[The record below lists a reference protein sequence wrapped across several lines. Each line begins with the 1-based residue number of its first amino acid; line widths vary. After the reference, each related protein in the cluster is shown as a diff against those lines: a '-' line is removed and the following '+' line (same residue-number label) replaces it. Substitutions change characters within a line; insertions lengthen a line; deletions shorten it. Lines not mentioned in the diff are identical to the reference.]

1 MNAIVIGGAESLLAG
16 AYGKKMAAH
25 NVHILWHEVRPSRL
39 EMLPEACQGVIII
52 KDLVSHSLAGSAI
65 ALAKMKGIPFV
76 QVTRKF
82 SHAYPIMRD
91 SGFLAEVKAAP
102 LPSVTAVV
110 PSEALSDNPSNRAL
124 SEPETPTPIE
134 TKETHMTNKQDHD
147 ELNDAMD
154 LIFRDDPYCIKYPE
168 EVGCRLFDL
177 TGSSPTR
184 EKVAQLCEERA
195 KSIHEMS
202 GRIKEEGTRK
212 YRDDIRKKWML
223 SFIREYSFE
232 NDFYANYATMNEEA
246 KKHLGSMLHHSIL
259 KECMEEVEAA
269 RLADL
274 EAKRKESLEALG
286 RASQPPALVLPPITA
301 TTKDVRV
308 PAAEVL
314 PTRDLWA
321 DMTKAIDALTL
332 RVDATETLLRT
343 LLARQD
349 AATALNGQFS
359 SALAKMQDQ
368 MTAVGLNVSDAR
380 TRIKELEETPVS
392 VPTPES
398 VVPTTLDP
406 DFRFHGTV
414 ESVPVPT
421 TLAQHLAELA
431 GYGLCIKIEK
441 A

>member
-1 MNAIVIGGAESLLAG
+1 MNAIAIGGAESLLAG

-39 EMLPEACQGVIII
+39 EMLPEAAEGVIII

-102 LPSVTAVV
+102 PPPVTAVV
-110 PSEALSDNPSNRAL
+110 PSEALSDKPSNRAL
-124 SEPETPTPIE
+124 SEPEPPILIE
-134 TKETHMTNKQDHD
+134 TKETSMTNKQVHD
-147 ELNDAMD
+147 ELNEAMD
-154 LIFRDDPYCIKYPE
+154 LIFRDDPYCIKDPD

-177 TGSSPTR
+177 TGANPTR
-184 EKVAQLCEERA
+184 EKVAQLCDERA
-195 KSIHEMS
+195 KSLREMS
-202 GRIKEEGTRK
+202 GRIKEEGPRK

-223 SFIREYSFE
+223 SFIREYSLE
-232 NDFYANYATMNEEA
+232 HDFYANYATMNEEA

-259 KECMEEVEAA
+259 KEYMEEVEAA

-286 RASQPPALVLPPITA
+286 RASQPPAWVLPVSTA
-301 TTKDVRV
+301 TTQAVPV
-308 PAAEVL
+308 PAAKVL

-321 DMTKAIDALTL
+321 DLTKAIEALTL
-332 RVDATETLLRT
+332 RVDATETLLST
-343 LLARQD
+343 LLARQN
-349 AATALNGQFS
+349 AATDLNGQFS
-359 SALAKMQDQ
+359 SALEKMQIQ

-380 TRIKELEETPVS
+380 TRIKELEEKPKSVTPTE
-392 VPTPES
+392 P
-398 VVPTTLDP
+398 VVPTTFDP
-406 DFRFHGTV
+406 DFRFLGKAT
-414 ESVPVPT
+414 PPQP

>member
-1 MNAIVIGGAESLLAG
+1 MNAIAIGGAESLLAG

-39 EMLPEACQGVIII
+39 EMLPEAAEGVIII

-154 LIFRDDPYCIKYPE
+154 LIFRDDPYCIKYPK
-168 EVGCRLFDL
+168 EVECRLFDL
-177 TGSSPTR
+177 TGSNPTR

-269 RLADL
+269 RLADF
-274 EAKRKESLEALG
+274 EAKRKATLESLG
-286 RASQPPALVLPPITA
+286 QKIPQTPLVLPDITV
-301 TTKDVRV
+301 TTKAIRV
-308 PAAEVL
+308 PAAEVI

-321 DMTKAIDALTL
+321 DLTKAIEALTL

-343 LLARQD
+343 LLARQN
-349 AATALNGQFS
+349 AATDLNGQFS

-368 MTAVGLNVSDAR
+368 MTAVGLNLSDAR
-380 TRIKELEETPVS
+380 TRIKELEEKPKSASTTEP
-392 VPTPES
+392 
-398 VVPTTLDP
+398 VVPTTFDP
-406 DFRFHGTV
+406 DYRFLGKAT
-414 ESVPVPT
+414 PT
-421 TLAQHLAELA
+421 PLTLAQHLAELA
-431 GYGLCIKIEK
+431 SYGLCLKIEK